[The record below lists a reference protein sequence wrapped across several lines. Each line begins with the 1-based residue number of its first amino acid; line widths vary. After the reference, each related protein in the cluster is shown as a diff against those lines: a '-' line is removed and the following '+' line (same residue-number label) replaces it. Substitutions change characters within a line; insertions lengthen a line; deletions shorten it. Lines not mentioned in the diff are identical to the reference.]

1 MKAIDYASPQTLA
14 EAIALLAEGNGQA
27 RVLAGGTDVIVQVRE
42 GMRDLDLLVD
52 VKNIPEVNEL
62 SYDSERGL
70 VLGAAV
76 PCCEVCE
83 DPEVSAAYPGIVDA
97 ASLVGG
103 TAIQNRASLGGNL
116 CNGSPAADT
125 IPPLIVHHAVCRI
138 TGPGG
143 QRELP
148 VEQFCTGPG
157 RTVLGPGEILVSFHI
172 PAPSSTFG
180 AHYLRFIP
188 RNEMDIAVVGTGSSV
203 VLDDAG
209 TTFVSGRVALGAV
222 APTPLLVEEASQ
234 LLAGS
239 PATDETI
246 EQVAE
251 AARRAARPISDI
263 RGTVEQRKHLSA
275 VLTRRTLQKAI
286 ARAKGD
292 SA

>member
-1 MKAIDYASPQTLA
+1 MKAIDYAAPQTLA

-52 VKNIPEVNEL
+52 VKKIPEVNEL
-62 SYDSERGL
+62 SYNPDQGL

-76 PCCEVCE
+76 TCCQVCE
-83 DPEVSAAYPGIVDA
+83 DPEVSAAYPGIIDA

-125 IPPLIVHHAVCRI
+125 IPPLIVHHAICRI

-157 RTVLGPGEILVSFHI
+157 RTVLEPGEILVSLHI
-172 PAPSSTFG
+172 PAPSSNFG

-209 TTFVSGRVALGAV
+209 TTFISGRVALGAV

-234 LLAGS
+234 LLNGEPPGPFRIFEVRSNSGNISPPSS
-239 PATDETI
+239 PAGPFKKQLLEPKET
-246 EQVAE
+246 
-251 AARRAARPISDI
+251 
-263 RGTVEQRKHLSA
+263 
-275 VLTRRTLQKAI
+275 VLHEHR
-286 ARAKGD
+286 
-292 SA
+292 SHN

>member
-1 MKAIDYASPQTLA
+1 MKAIDYASPETLA
-14 EAIALLAEGNGQA
+14 EAVALLSEGNGQA

-52 VKNIPEVNEL
+52 IKKIPEVNEL
-62 SYDSERGL
+62 SFDPEKGL
-70 VLGAAV
+70 VLGSAV
-76 PCCEVCE
+76 ACCEICD
-83 DPEVSAAYPGIVDA
+83 DPDVSAAYPGIIDA

-125 IPPLIVHHAVCRI
+125 IAPLIVHHAVCRV

-143 QRELP
+143 ERQVP

-157 RTVLGPGEILVSFHI
+157 RTVLEPGEVLVSFQI
-172 PAPSSTFG
+172 PAPSSGFG
-180 AHYLRFIP
+180 ANYLRFIP

-203 VLDDAG
+203 VLDEAG

-239 PATDETI
+239 PINDETI

-251 AARRAARPISDI
+251 AAQSAARPISDI
-263 RGTVEQRKHLSA
+263 RGTVEQRKHLSG
-275 VLTRRTLQKAI
+275 VLTRRTLQTAI

>member
-1 MKAIDYASPQTLA
+1 MRRLPV
-14 EAIALLAEGNGQA
+14 A
-27 RVLAGGTDVIVQVRE
+27 RSA
-42 GMRDLDLLVD
+42 
-52 VKNIPEVNEL
+52 KIPR
-62 SYDSERGL
+62 SRQ
-70 VLGAAV
+70 
-76 PCCEVCE
+76 PT
-83 DPEVSAAYPGIVDA
+83 PGIIDA

-125 IPPLIVHHAVCRI
+125 IPPLIVHHAICRI

-143 QRELP
+143 QREIP

-157 RTVLGPGEILVSFHI
+157 RTVLKPGEILVSFHI

-203 VLDDAG
+203 VLDDTG

-234 LLAGS
+234 LLSGS
-239 PATDETI
+239 PVTDETI

-275 VLTRRTLQKAI
+275 VLTRRTLKKAI